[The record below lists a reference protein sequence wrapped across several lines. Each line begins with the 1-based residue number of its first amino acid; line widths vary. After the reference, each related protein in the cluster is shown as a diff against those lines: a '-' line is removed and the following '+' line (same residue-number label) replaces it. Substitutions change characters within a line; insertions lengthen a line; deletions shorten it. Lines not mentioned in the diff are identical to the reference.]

1 MTGKSAK
8 ICGAGGAAEE
18 KNRKPAAPQALQQ
31 RKMKNLR
38 RRRRRVGENSE
49 VVALQAQQIKKT
61 VVSVSVNRKMW
72 RRADVGPAT
81 DPADQAVVNPFSLQ
95 TLALAILVQEG
106 PQQEKLHHRRH
117 DYTQKGR
124 QQKRRRRRRRSCS
137 KYHIFSGI

>member
-38 RRRRRVGENSE
+38 RRRRRVGEKSE
-49 VVALQAQQIKKT
+49 VVALQAQQIKKKT
-61 VVSVSVNRKMW
+61 VVPVFVNRKMW

-81 DPADQAVVNPFSLQ
+81 DPADQAVLNPFSLR

-106 PQQEKLHHRRH
+106 A
-117 DYTQKGR
+117 
-124 QQKRRRRRRRSCS
+124 
-137 KYHIFSGI
+137 

>member
-8 ICGAGGAAEE
+8 IYGAGGATEE

-31 RKMKNLR
+31 RKMTNLR
-38 RRRRRVGENSE
+38 RRRRRLGEKSE
-49 VVALQAQQIKKT
+49 AVALQVRQIHKS
-61 VVSVSVNRKMW
+61 VVPVSVNRKMW

-81 DPADQAVVNPFSLQ
+81 DPADQAVVNPFSLR

-124 QQKRRRRRRRSCS
+124 QQKRRRRRRRRCS
-137 KYHIFSGI
+137 KYHTFSGI